1 MSITKSKIELQV
13 YNAGEAGLYDR
24 KQSRAQELYGDI
36 YTVEMLLDQAVAKG
50 WKSKE
55 AEYKATLID
64 LKAELAGVA

>member
-1 MSITKSKIELQV
+1 MNSIELQV
-13 YNAGEAGLYDR
+13 YNAYEAGLYDR

-36 YTVEMLLDQAVAKG
+36 STVEMLLDEAVAKG